1 MSPGLKENMWGK
13 KKEKTA
19 QVHLF
24 FKVNSNSWGILA
36 VWILV
41 LLNALMVTA
50 TNYILAECF
59 IGISSSVLR
68 FCLHTSA
75 SGELSSVQAVV
86 TSWRITGQGSDDC
99 HFGENTQ
106 HLKQQVSCHQG
117 CVSYK
122 EVKPKH
128 EQCALHSLRS
138 ASCLC
143 YLTTLWTCFPWH
155 SLHLAPFRNSIL
167 KFRRLC
173 LLWDQISPKEN
184 LSSCCVLYLLSI
196 LWT

>member
-1 MSPGLKENMWGK
+1 MPCWLQLPM
-13 KKEKTA
+13 T
-19 QVHLF
+19 F
-24 FKVNSNSWGILA
+24 
-36 VWILV
+36 
-41 LLNALMVTA
+41 
-50 TNYILAECF
+50 LAECF
-59 IGISSSVLR
+59 IGISSSVLK

-75 SGELSSVQAVV
+75 SRELSSVQAVV

-128 EQCALHSLRS
+128 EPHAVHCLRS

-143 YLTTLWTCFPWH
+143 YLTTPWTCFPWH
-155 SLHLAPFRNSIL
+155 SLHPAPFRNSIL

-173 LLWDQISPKEN
+173 LLRPDFPKGKP
-184 LSSCCVLYLLSI
+184 VIMLYIVFIIYPLKLIGPS
-196 LWT
+196 L